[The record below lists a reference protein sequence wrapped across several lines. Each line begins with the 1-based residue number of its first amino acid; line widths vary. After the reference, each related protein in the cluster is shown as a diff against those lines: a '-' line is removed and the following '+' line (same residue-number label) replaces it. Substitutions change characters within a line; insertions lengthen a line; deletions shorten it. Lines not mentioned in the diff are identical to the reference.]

1 MIKLKEQK
9 MRKEAR
15 KAKKA
20 KEIRENKIKKE
31 NVNFQEDKE
40 VLEFRKEYEKSMRQ
54 ATATTKP
61 QRVLPKSQRGRR
73 RKTTGK

>member
-1 MIKLKEQK
+1 MEQRTSNRVVK
-9 MRKEAR
+9 
-15 KAKKA
+15 
-20 KEIRENKIKKE
+20 
-31 NVNFQEDKE
+31 EDKA

-54 ATATTKP
+54 ATITTKP